1 MVAEPRDYGQVAQAH
16 IAHTARWSWSEPVKL
31 EHLELE
37 FPTRVPGWGGAERMR
52 ASRFTDAQKGYG
64 QMLGMTSRGGG
75 LLGGLNGLAVAEADA
90 LDELAEALGAVEAAP
105 VALG

>member
-1 MVAEPRDYGQVAQAH
+1 MHISARIRSARTMPVLSFVPARRPDEPD
-16 IAHTARWSWSEPVKL
+16 W
-31 EHLELE
+31 
-37 FPTRVPGWGGAERMR
+37 
-52 ASRFTDAQKGYG
+52 GYG